1 MIRSE
6 ATNQMRDYFRSI
18 ESSWIFKYL
27 FLDIAIKV
35 CLTYYYMGDYE
46 LLTINQTPPFLFLP
60 LLKNLRDD
68 SHIDGPRKI
77 TPS

>member
-6 ATNQMRDYFRSI
+6 ATNQMRDYLRSI
-18 ESSWIFKYL
+18 ESSRIFKYL
-27 FLDIAIKV
+27 FLDIAIKA
-35 CLTYYYMGDYE
+35 CLTYYYMGDFE
-46 LLTINQTPPFLFLP
+46 LLAINPFLFLS

-68 SHIDGPRKI
+68 PHIDGPRKI

>member
-18 ESSWIFKYL
+18 ESSRIFKYL

-46 LLTINQTPPFLFLP
+46 LLTINQTPPFSFLS